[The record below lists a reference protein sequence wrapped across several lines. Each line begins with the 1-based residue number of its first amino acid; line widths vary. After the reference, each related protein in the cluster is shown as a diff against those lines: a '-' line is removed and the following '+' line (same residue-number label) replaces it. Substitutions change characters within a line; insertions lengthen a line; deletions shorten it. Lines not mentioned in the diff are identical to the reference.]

1 MMERKKVKT
10 DTIKTDGVKKRD
22 NTVDEKKTIISSVS
36 NDTKVKWDKIKGVN
50 NKIIRFKVGDV
61 SRKEELS
68 KKKHRQLYVGV
79 DGNDLYLYYEIFE

>member
-1 MMERKKVKT
+1 MERKKVKT
-10 DTIKTDGVKKRD
+10 DTVKIDGVKKRD
-22 NTVDEKKTIISSVS
+22 KIVEEKKTIINSVS

-79 DGNDLYLYYEIFE
+79 PGNDLYFYYEIFE